1 MCITSSSPC
10 FNALLCEAA
19 ILLGH
24 HQSTPKAINK
34 RTSPFALLRH
44 SVLVVS
50 HRHLSTQAACRATMQ
65 PGWEDHS
72 ACWVPGGCWEH
83 DAASVCSCYGGEVVP
98 RVASRNEVGQTGDAL
113 HNSWFSMNVCCALI
127 KLTRDSVCWSSG
139 TLYFVTCRKTGIQDD
154 RVPVQFS
161 FGKQED
167 LGCGAVVLPNDFLI
181 RKMPL
186 WLSHSL
192 VFMSGL
198 FFSTYSFPLN
208 AFNGL

>member
-1 MCITSSSPC
+1 MWLESQDWHEVHWHQRMHVWNSTTSSVGKCVLAFSSVKSIIIVTIPQNKMCITSSSPC

-50 HRHLSTQAACRATMQ
+50 HRHLSTQATCRATMQ

-98 RVASRNEVGQTGDAL
+98 RVASHNEVGQTGDAL

-154 RVPVQFS
+154 RVPVL
-161 FGKQED
+161 K
-167 LGCGAVVLPNDFLI
+167 
-181 RKMPL
+181 
-186 WLSHSL
+186 
-192 VFMSGL
+192 
-198 FFSTYSFPLN
+198 
-208 AFNGL
+208 